1 MALEST
7 VIVDKLKEEG
17 INESLAV
24 GLSFETEENLTSW
37 VNTFKTAIPQT
48 KDIKDYTKDEL
59 EELAKDPQFKGA
71 KGLQGFIDSIR
82 SKSKPS
88 NQTTTTTQTSDEP
101 PAWAKAISEKLE
113 KLETQKQIESFE
125 SIVSKLGKEEGLS
138 DVHIARVKKSLG
150 KDATEAQIK
159 AEVKAY
165 KAELTEAGITSFGT
179 PGGGSGKNSGNVDLE
194 KATKAWAEQQKK
206 NLKK

>member
-24 GLSFETEENLTSW
+24 GLSFETEENLTAW

-88 NQTTTTTQTSDEP
+88 NPPTNPPSDDP

>member
-88 NQTTTTTQTSDEP
+88 NPTTITQTSDEP
-101 PAWAKAISEKLE
+101 SAWAKVISEKLE
-113 KLETQKQIESFE
+113 KLETQMQIESFE

-206 NLKK
+206 NLKR

>member
-82 SKSKPS
+82 SRSKPS
-88 NQTTTTTQTSDEP
+88 NPPTNPPSDEP

-165 KAELTEAGITSFGT
+165 KAELIEAGIANFGS